1 MMKIYLAARFSRRH
15 EVHALGKDLQSL
27 GHTIVSRWSL
37 PDCDHVLAAG
47 LSDQAN
53 DLARQRFALED
64 MEDLGKANCLILLG
78 EPPRNNSRG
87 GHLVEF
93 GAALALGHRVIVV
106 GPRATVFH
114 CLPTV
119 EVFNTWQSMLKEV
132 QK

>member
-1 MMKIYLAARFSRRH
+1 MKIYLAARFSRRH
-15 EVHALGKDLQSL
+15 EVHALGQDLQAL
-27 GHTIVSRWSL
+27 GHTIVSRWSRPDADNVL
-37 PDCDHVLAAG
+37 PAG
-47 LSDQAN
+47 LSEQAS
-53 DLARQRFALED
+53 DDARQRFALDDLED
-64 MEDLGKANCLILLG
+64 IGKADCLILLG

-93 GAALALGHRVIVV
+93 GVALGLGHRVIVV

-119 EVFNTWQSMLKEV
+119 EVFDTWQSLLKEV

>member
-1 MMKIYLAARFSRRH
+1 MKIYLAARFSRRH
-15 EVHALGKDLQSL
+15 EVHALGKDLQAL

-37 PDCDHVLAAG
+37 CDHVLTAG

-53 DLARQRFALED
+53 YLARQRFALED
-64 MEDLGKANCLILLG
+64 MEDIRNANCLILLS

-93 GAALALGHRVIVV
+93 GAALALGLRVIVV

-119 EVFNTWQSMLKEV
+119 EVFDTWQSLLKEV
-132 QK
+132 QKT